1 MINDIQRSVAPS
13 ANMGSHAATSQPSA
27 AAVPSLTHAAPQ
39 VPAKPQIQVNT
50 EEMAR
55 NLRNAI
61 DHINTVLRDGG
72 RGLNFVMDESVSGP
86 IIQVRREETG
96 EVIRQIPNEVV
107 VRVAHN
113 IEKLKGF
120 LFSSAA

>member
-1 MINDIQRSVAPS
+1 MINDIQRPVAPS
-13 ANMGSHAATSQPSA
+13 VSLGSHAAA
-27 AAVPSLTHAAPQ
+27 AQASVVAVPSVAQAAPQ
-39 VPAKPQIQVNT
+39 VPTKPQLQVNT

-61 DHINTVLRDGG
+61 DQINTVLRDGG
-72 RGLNFVMDESVSGP
+72 RGLNFVMDDTVSGP

>member
-1 MINDIQRSVAPS
+1 MINDIQRSIAPGAS
-13 ANMGSHAATSQPSA
+13 LGSNAAA
-27 AAVPSLTHAAPQ
+27 AQASVVAVPSVAPQ
-39 VPAKPQIQVNT
+39 VPVKPQIQVNT

-61 DHINTVLRDGG
+61 DQINTVLRDGG
-72 RGLNFVMDESVSGP
+72 RGLNFVMDDTVSGP